1 MFEGL
6 LAPTGVVVVGASRDP
21 VKLGY
26 GVARNLIVSGYPG
39 VIHLV
44 NPRGGS
50 LFDRPLHRDLASVPD
65 PVDLAVIMIPA
76 QGVPEVLEAC
86 GQRGIRFAIVGAGGF
101 RETGEQGALLETR
114 CLEVAREHGIRVLGP
129 NCIGY
134 LDTHLPIDT
143 SFLPLPGPIPG
154 EIAFLSHSGAICEAV
169 IDWARGQGFGLS
181 RLVSLGNQMDL
192 TEGEL
197 LPATAADPHT
207 HVVAMYLEG
216 IGDGPGFIAGARQ
229 VARIKP
235 VVAIKVG
242 RSEGGRAA
250 VASHTGAL
258 AGRDQA
264 FDAAFRKAGVIRARH
279 SEEMFDW
286 ARALAWCPLP
296 SGPNMAVLTN
306 AGGPGAIAADALEEN
321 QLRLARLGEETRS
334 KLAELLPPAA
344 SLKNPVDMLAG
355 AGPREYADCLRSLL
369 DDEGVDGV
377 MVILPPPPV
386 TTAAEVAGAIIPVI
400 RSSKKPVVI
409 ALMGEDLIAHAATL
423 FRGARVPDYRF
434 PERAASALRVLH
446 LRSNQLQHLEEAHQ
460 PALEA
465 DQASARTILEHAE
478 RGRDQFLGA
487 QASLELAGAYGIP
500 ISQQRTIT
508 TLDEAQQAA
517 AELGYPV
524 VMKINSPDVPHKSDL
539 GGVRLNLQDEE
550 TVRLAFTELT
560 ERMQAALPGNPAQKL
575 MLQPQASPGQDVI
588 VGFVRDPQFG
598 PLLMFGSGGVEVEA
612 LADVAFA
619 LAPLTREEAVWMIGS
634 TWAGKRMNGYR
645 GQPQAEVEAVIEA
658 LLRLSQLAQDFPTLL
673 ELEINPLRVFEAG
686 QGALALDL
694 RARGES
700 MPHTGT

>member
-6 LAPTGVVVVGASRDP
+6 LAPEGVVVVGASRDP

-39 VIHLV
+39 VIHFV

-50 LFDRPLHRDLASVPD
+50 LFDRPLYTDLASVPD

-76 QGVPEVLEAC
+76 AGVPDVLEAC
-86 GQRGIRFAIVGAGGF
+86 GQRGIGYAIVGAGGF
-101 RETGEQGALLETR
+101 RETGEAGATLEQR
-114 CLEVAREHGIRVLGP
+114 CLEIAQAHGIRVLGP

-192 TEGEL
+192 NEGDL
-197 LPATAADPHT
+197 LPATAADPYT

-216 IGDGPGFIAGARQ
+216 IGDGASFISSAREVSRQ
-229 VARIKP
+229 KP

-258 AGRDQA
+258 AGKDRA

-296 SGPNMAVLTN
+296 KGPNMAVLTN
-306 AGGPGAIAADALEEN
+306 AGGPGAIAADSLEEN
-321 QLRLARLGEETRS
+321 GLRLAKLSDATRGQ
-334 KLAELLPPAA
+334 LAELLPAAA
-344 SLKNPVDMLAG
+344 SLKNPIDMLAG
-355 AGPREYADCLRSLL
+355 AGPREYADCLRAILA
-369 DDEGVDGV
+369 DQGVDGV
-377 MVILPPPPV
+377 IVILPPPPV

-400 RSSKKPVVI
+400 RSTSKPVVI

-423 FRGARVPDYRF
+423 FRGSHVPDYRF

-446 LRSNQLQHLEEAHQ
+446 LRTLQLQRLEGVHLPEYA
-460 PALEA
+460 A
-465 DQASARTILEHAE
+465 DRSQVSAILEKAE
-478 RGRDQFLGA
+478 RGTDQFLDG
-487 QASLELAGAYGIP
+487 QASLEIVAAYGIP
-500 ISQQRTIT
+500 VSEQRVVTSPQEALT
-508 TLDEAQQAA
+508 AADEF
-517 AELGYPV
+517 GYPLV
-524 VMKINSPDVPHKSDL
+524 LKINSPDVPHKSDL
-539 GGVRLNLQDEE
+539 GGVVLDLR
-550 TVRLAFTELT
+550 TGSAV
-560 ERMQAALPGNPAQKL
+560 QAAYADLMERLQNALPSLPGRSLLA
-575 MLQPQASPGQDVI
+575 QPQADPGQDVI
-588 VGFVRDPQFG
+588 VGFVRDAQFG
-598 PLLMFGSGGVEVEA
+598 PLLIFGSGGVEVEA
-612 LADVAFA
+612 LGDVAFA
-619 LAPLTREEAVWMIGS
+619 LAPLTREEATWMIDS
-634 TWAGKRMNGYR
+634 TWAGKRMKSYR
-645 GQPQAEVEAVIEA
+645 GQPASDREAVIES
-658 LLRLSQLAQDFPTLL
+658 LLRLSQLAQDFPALL
-673 ELEINPLRVFEAG
+673 ELEINPLRVFEIG
-686 QGALALDL
+686 KGVMALDV
-694 RARGES
+694 RARADPPE
-700 MPHTGT
+700 

>member
-6 LAPTGVVVVGASRDP
+6 LAPEGVVVVGASRDP

-50 LFDRPLHRDLASVPD
+50 LFDRPLYADLASVPD
-65 PVDLAVIMIPA
+65 PVDLAVVMIPA
-76 QGVPEVLEAC
+76 VGVPDVLEAC
-86 GQRGIRFAIVGAGGF
+86 GRRGIQFAIVGAGGF
-101 RETGEQGALLETR
+101 RETGEAGTRLEQR
-114 CLEVAREHGIRVLGP
+114 CLEIARAHGIRVLGP

-154 EIAFLSHSGAICEAV
+154 DIAFLSHSGAICEAV

-192 TEGEL
+192 NEGDL

-216 IGDGPGFIAGARQ
+216 IGNGASFIAGAREVSHQ
-229 VARIKP
+229 KP

-258 AGRDQA
+258 AGKDRA

-296 SGPNMAVLTN
+296 AGPNMAVLTN

-321 QLRLARLGEETRS
+321 GLRLARLGEDTHDQ
-334 KLAELLPPAA
+334 LAELLPAAA

-355 AGPREYADCLRSLL
+355 AGPREYADCLRTLL
-369 DDEGVDGV
+369 ADKGVDGV

-400 RSSKKPVVI
+400 RSTPKPVVI

-423 FRGARVPDYRF
+423 FRGSRVPDYRF

-446 LRSNQLQHLEEAHQ
+446 LRAIQLKRLEDMHLPCFEVAEAEVL
-460 PALEA
+460 A
-465 DQASARTILEHAE
+465 ILEHAE
-478 RGRDQFLGA
+478 RGSDQFLDA
-487 QASLELAGAYGIP
+487 QASLEMVAAYGIP
-500 ISQQRTIT
+500 VSRQRVIASP
-508 TLDEAQQAA
+508 DEALQAA
-517 AELGYPV
+517 VELGYPV
-524 VMKINSPDVPHKSDL
+524 VLKINSPDVPHKSDL
-539 GGVRLNLQDEE
+539 GGVVLDLRTGEA
-550 TVRLAFTELT
+550 V
-560 ERMQAALPGNPAQKL
+560 QAAFADLMGRLQNALPSLPGRNL
-575 MLQPQASPGQDVI
+575 LVQPQAGLGQDVI
-588 VGFVRDPQFG
+588 VGFVRDDQFG

-612 LADVAFA
+612 LGDVAFA
-619 LAPLTREEAVWMIGS
+619 LAPLTREEAAWMIDS
-634 TWAGKRMNGYR
+634 TWAGKRMIGYR
-645 GQPQAEVEAVIEA
+645 GQPAADREAVIEA
-658 LLRLSQLAQDFPTLL
+658 LLRLSQLAQDFPALL
-673 ELEINPLRVFEAG
+673 ELEINPLRVFEVG
-686 QGALALDL
+686 QGAVALDV
-694 RARGES
+694 RARAD
-700 MPHTGT
+700 